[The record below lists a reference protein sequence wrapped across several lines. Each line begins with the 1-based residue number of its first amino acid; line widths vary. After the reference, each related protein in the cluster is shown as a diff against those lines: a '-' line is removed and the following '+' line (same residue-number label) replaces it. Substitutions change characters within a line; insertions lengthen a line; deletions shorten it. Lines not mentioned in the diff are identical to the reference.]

1 MIDKKSPL
9 LSIIIP
15 TFNSASTIRETLE
28 SILKQTFKNVEILV
42 LDNVSEDSTCKIVD
56 EYIDEYPQI
65 KLHSEKDRGVYDAMN
80 KGIQLSKGDFLY
92 FMGSDDVFYA
102 NDTLD
107 LIFTKEN
114 LSYDIIY
121 GNVEFKKSKKIYS
134 GESSLSK
141 LMESQISIC
150 HQAIF
155 YSKRTFNIIGNYNL
169 KYFIHADYD
178 FNIRCF
184 KNEELKIKYI
194 NIIIAIF
201 NEAGLSGVN
210 SNADGFHTEL
220 TEFNLS
226 QNYNIIGLF
235 EENKKLKNELNNI
248 SKSKEYKLGL
258 FIISPLKKIKRFLL
272 K

>member
-1 MIDKKSPL
+1 MQSIVTQKYTSIEVLVIDGASADETCE
-9 LSIIIP
+9 IV
-15 TFNSASTIRETLE
+15 NSF
-28 SILKQTFKNVEILV
+28 ILNYSF
-42 LDNVSEDSTCKIVD
+42 
-56 EYIDEYPQI
+56 I
-65 KLHSEKDRGVYDAMN
+65 KCISEKDRGVYDAMN